1 MFICEILVIL
11 RVFKLSFFVQIM
23 EPPWQAYNV
32 LEKMDY
38 PYEVSVISKF
48 ECNSILANAIIFV
61 IDHTR

>member
-1 MFICEILVIL
+1 
-11 RVFKLSFFVQIM
+11 M

-48 ECNSILANAIIFV
+48 YPNSIRAIAIV
-61 IDHTR
+61 ILIDKIM